1 MSQPSSRRPRTP
13 LAFVRPITQNTPNQL
28 ISSAIQPTIMV
39 YKTGGWYLT
48 IPKAQEWLLKATTP
62 DWECRSLAES
72 QEHDEIWH
80 ALLGG
85 IAAYIY
91 RRYGEDDPKETA
103 KSFKPVPETQEDKD
117 LKKLVLQE
125 SGLDDKDL
133 VWVTIVRPSG
143 YRSYEEIWDSWVHG
157 Y

>member
-1 MSQPSSRRPRTP
+1 
-13 LAFVRPITQNTPNQL
+13 
-28 ISSAIQPTIMV
+28 MV

-80 ALLGG
+80 ALLVWVNENSVLKGKGEALFLPLAEGG

-133 VWVTIVRPSG
+133 VWVTILRPSG
-143 YRSYEEIWDSWVHG
+143 YRSYEEIWDSWIHG